1 MASRHLSLF
10 GSLAQWSFV
19 LVTGCAQTVVS
30 NDPAPPRERP
40 RDVSA
45 RHTAE
50 VTTTAPRAEA
60 PSAAEGVW
68 YLNADGARLTLEV
81 VRRRDGDLAGTL
93 SAESG
98 GRPARV
104 EGIAWDRDAA
114 RVRFHVALGDT
125 GGRAWFDARV
135 TDGVLL
141 GRTARTSDER
151 APGALQYEGH
161 VTGWNASVI
170 DRAPVPRVYDLRWSD
185 GRLGRVRIDRKA
197 TGEGLVGT
205 LKVYA
210 SADRGTIDEQEERD
224 LTNVTWDGAN
234 LTFEVREDDGSL
246 WRYVGEARARLITG
260 EARSDRA
267 WVSPVT
273 WSGARAEVLT
283 HGLSVRPRAER
294 DAWSAR
300 TRRQLARLTMAGA
313 SSPAAVRV
321 ETLAHGLAPIESQRE
336 AMRAAPPQSYT
347 LTELRAEHD
356 VVDAYTGAT
365 VTRRS
370 HLYIAR
376 PTTAAPARGFPV
388 VVAANGHFGS
398 AQAMMNPDSGYGYG
412 DAYARE
418 GYVVVAVDVSHRP
431 LADRARLYTDFTVG
445 DDPVGGNVPH
455 PAVRAAGLDSD
466 WEEDG
471 ERAWDVMRAVDL
483 ALALPDIDAS
493 RVIVTGLSMGGE
505 VATMAGALD
514 PRAGSV
520 VVAGFAP
527 DLGVIAHRANHP
539 CWQWTHADIR
549 EYVGVS
555 VLQALVAPRLLVVE
569 TGTADRTFSDFR
581 APFASDKQV
590 LRRSRVAWGDESYRL
605 VHYLHD
611 GAHVYRT
618 GEPALDLTA
627 TRGISTPVRVAPDAA
642 GSLTWQTDAA
652 TRLAPVTVF
661 DLTRASFGG

>member
-1 MASRHLSLF
+1 M

-19 LVTGCAQTVVS
+19 LVAGCAQTVVTS
-30 NDPAPPRERP
+30 DRSAASERP

-45 RHTAE
+45 QHTTGA
-50 VTTTAPRAEA
+50 TTSAPRGEA
-60 PSAAEGVW
+60 PVALEGVW
-68 YLNADGARLTLEV
+68 YLNAGGARLTLELT
-81 VRRRDGDLAGTL
+81 RRRDGTL
-93 SAESG
+93 SGTISPETG
-98 GRPARV
+98 GRPARL
-104 EGIAWDRDAA
+104 EETTWEPAA
-114 RVRFHVALGDT
+114 GRVRFHCAVGDT
-125 GGRAWFDARV
+125 GGHAWFDVRV
-135 TDGVLL
+135 ADGVLL
-141 GRTARTSDER
+141 GRTALTPDER

-161 VTGWNASVI
+161 VTGWNAAVI
-170 DRAPVPRVYDLRWSD
+170 DRAPFPRVYDLRWSD

-197 TGEGLVGT
+197 TGGGIVGT

-210 SADRGTIDEQEERD
+210 TEARGTTAEQEERD
-224 LTNVTWDGAN
+224 LTNITWDGAN
-234 LTFEVREDDGSL
+234 LTFDVREEDGSF
-246 WRYVGEARARLITG
+246 WRYEGEARGRSITG
-260 EARSDRA
+260 EARSDRT

-273 WSGARAEVLT
+273 WTGARAEVLT

-300 TRRQLARLTMAGA
+300 TRRQLALLTMSGA
-313 SSPAAVRV
+313 SRPVAVRV
-321 ETLAHGLAPIESQRE
+321 ETVAHGLAPIESQRE

-356 VVDAYTGAT
+356 VVDAYTGVT
-365 VTRRS
+365 VTRPS
-370 HLYIAR
+370 HLYVAR
-376 PTTAAPARGFPV
+376 PTTPAPPGGFPV
-388 VVAANGHFGS
+388 VIATNGHFGS
-398 AQAMMNPDSGYGYG
+398 AQAVMNPDSGYGYG

-431 LADRARLYTDFTVG
+431 VADRAQLYTDFSVG
-445 DDPVGGNVPH
+445 DDPVSGNAPH

-483 ALALPDIDAS
+483 ALALPDVDAS

-514 PRAGSV
+514 TRAGSV

-590 LRRSRVAWGDESYRL
+590 LRRSRVAWGEESYRL

-618 GEPALDLTA
+618 GEPALDLTP
-627 TRGISTPVRVAPDAA
+627 TRGISTPVLVAPDAV
-642 GSLTWQTDAA
+642 GSLTWQTDSA
-652 TRLAPVTVF
+652 TWLAPLTVF